1 MNSLQNVSRRAFIRG
16 IFSSGALVIS
26 ASLLPR
32 TLWAA
37 PTVSQGD
44 APFTPLR
51 PSLFVVIEPDDTIS
65 IVASRSEMGTGSG
78 TALPLILADELDA
91 DWTKVRIHQADGDP
105 RYGDQDTDGSHSVRS
120 FFDLMRRCGAAAR
133 MMLIEAAAQQW
144 SVKPDACEAELGV
157 VTHRA
162 SGRKLTYGQ
171 LASAAAKLPVPEDS
185 QIRLKPKD
193 QWRYIGKEIPDYYLV
208 GLCTGEPLFGID
220 QRVDEML
227 YASVE
232 RPPVFG
238 GKVKSYDDKAALKVG
253 GVRKVISI
261 PPFVA
266 PVAHQALGGVAVLAD
281 NTWAAMQGRQQLK
294 IEWDN
299 GPNASYDS
307 KKYHDELLATSRRPG
322 KLIRA
327 AGDVASEFAKGGKT
341 FEADYYVP
349 LLAHAPMEPPT
360 ALADFRDGKVTVWA
374 PTQDPQT
381 AEKAIASELDMAL
394 ENVTCHVTRL
404 GGAFGRKSMADFTVE
419 AAYLAKASGR
429 PVKVTWSREDDI
441 KFDYYNAVAG
451 MHMKAALGKN
461 GKPTAWLQR
470 STFPPITSLF
480 NVDAVYGDPGH
491 LQQGWT
497 DVPFDIANL
506 RIENGAAK
514 AHVRIGWLR
523 SVANIYHA
531 FAVQTFA
538 DELAHQAGRDP
549 LEYML
554 ELIGPARILNL
565 DGADYP
571 NYGASYQKYPI
582 DTGRL
587 RHVLE
592 LAAEKSGWAKRKP
605 GNRSGWGL
613 AVHRSFVTY
622 VAAVVQ
628 VEVSDKGE
636 IRIPR
641 VDMAVDAGKI
651 VDRQFVTAQFQGAA
665 VFGTS
670 VARSGEITATDGAI
684 DQSNFYDYPVA
695 RINEAPLQ
703 TNVYIVDSDAPPAG
717 VGEPGVP
724 PYVPALC
731 NAIYAATGQRVR
743 ELPLS
748 KVNLARTVSRH
759 AA

>member
-1 MNSLQNVSRRAFIRG
+1 
-16 IFSSGALVIS
+16 
-26 ASLLPR
+26 
-32 TLWAA
+32 
-37 PTVSQGD
+37 
-44 APFTPLR
+44 
-51 PSLFVVIEPDDTIS
+51 
-65 IVASRSEMGTGSG
+65 EMGTGTG
-78 TALPLILADELDA
+78 TVLPMILADELDA
-91 DWTKVRIHQADGDP
+91 DWKQVRIHQADGDP
-105 RYGDQDTDGSHSVRS
+105 RLGDQDTDGSHSVRS
-120 FFDLMRRCGAAAR
+120 FFDTMRQCGAAAR
-133 MMLIEAAAQQW
+133 MMLIQAAAIQW
-144 SVKPDACEAELGV
+144 KVSPAACDAELGAV
-157 VTHRA
+157 VHRA

-171 LASAAAKLPVPEDS
+171 LASAAAKLPVPDNS
-185 QIRLKPKD
+185 QLRLKSKSE
-193 QWRYIGKEIPDYYLV
+193 WRYIGKEIPDYYLV

-220 QRVDEML
+220 QRVEGML

-238 GKVKSYDDKAALKVG
+238 GKAKSYDDKAALRVA
-253 GVRKVISI
+253 GVRKVVSI
-261 PPFVA
+261 PPFVP

-281 NTWAAMQGRQQLK
+281 NSWAALRGRQQLK
-294 IEWDN
+294 IEWNN
-299 GPNASYDS
+299 GTNAVYDS
-307 KKYHDELLATSRRPG
+307 SKQHDELLATSRKPG
-322 KLIRA
+322 KVIRN
-327 AGDVASEFAKGGKT
+327 AGDVASEFAKHGKT

-349 LLAHAPMEPPT
+349 LLAHAPMEPPS
-360 ALADFRDGKVTVWA
+360 ALADFRDGRVTIWA
-374 PTQDPQT
+374 PSQDPQT
-381 AEKAIASELDMAL
+381 AEKAIASELDMPVA
-394 ENVTCHVTRL
+394 NVTCHVTRL

-419 AAYLAKASGR
+419 AAYLARASGR

-441 KFDYYNAVAG
+441 KFDYYNTVAA
-451 MHMKAALGKN
+451 MHLQAALGKD

-480 NVDAVYGDPGH
+480 KEDAVYGDPGH
-491 LQQGWT
+491 MQQGWT
-497 DVPFDIANL
+497 DVPFNVANL
-506 RIENGAAK
+506 RVENGAAN

-538 DELAHQAGRDP
+538 DELAHLAGRDP

-554 ELIGPARILNL
+554 ELIGPPRILNL
-565 DGADYP
+565 NGADYP
-571 NYGASYQKYPI
+571 NYGASYKSYPI

-587 RHVLE
+587 RQVLE

-605 GNRSGWGL
+605 ADRSGWGL

-628 VEVSDKGE
+628 VEVGDKGE

-641 VDMAVDAGKI
+641 VDMAVDAGQI
-651 VDRQFVTAQFQGAA
+651 VDRQFVEAQFQGAA

-684 DQSNFYDYPVA
+684 DQSNFFDYPVA

-703 TNVYIVDSDAPPAG
+703 TNVHLVENDAPPGG

-731 NAIYAATGQRVR
+731 NAIYAATGKRVR

-748 KVNLARTVSRH
+748 KVDLRKVPA
-759 AA
+759 

>member
-1 MNSLQNVSRRAFIRG
+1 
-16 IFSSGALVIS
+16 
-26 ASLLPR
+26 
-32 TLWAA
+32 
-37 PTVSQGD
+37 
-44 APFTPLR
+44 
-51 PSLFVVIEPDDTIS
+51 
-65 IVASRSEMGTGSG
+65 
-78 TALPLILADELDA
+78 
-91 DWTKVRIHQADGDP
+91 
-105 RYGDQDTDGSHSVRS
+105 
-120 FFDLMRRCGAAAR
+120 
-133 MMLIEAAAQQW
+133 
-144 SVKPDACEAELGV
+144 
-157 VTHRA
+157 
-162 SGRKLTYGQ
+162 
-171 LASAAAKLPVPEDS
+171 
-185 QIRLKPKD
+185 
-193 QWRYIGKEIPDYYLV
+193 
-208 GLCTGEPLFGID
+208 
-220 QRVDEML
+220 
-227 YASVE
+227 
-232 RPPVFG
+232 
-238 GKVKSYDDKAALKVG
+238 
-253 GVRKVISI
+253 
-261 PPFVA
+261 
-266 PVAHQALGGVAVLAD
+266 
-281 NTWAAMQGRQQLK
+281 
-294 IEWDN
+294 
-299 GPNASYDS
+299 
-307 KKYHDELLATSRRPG
+307 
-322 KLIRA
+322 
-327 AGDVASEFAKGGKT
+327 
-341 FEADYYVP
+341 VP
-349 LLAHAPMEPPT
+349 LLSHAPMEPPA
-360 ALADFRDGKVTVWA
+360 ALAEFRDGKVTVWA

-381 AEKAIASELDMAL
+381 AQKAIASELDL
-394 ENVTCHVTRL
+394 PVENVTCHVTRL
-404 GGAFGRKSMADFTVE
+404 GGGFGRKSMQDFTVE

-441 KFDYYNAVAG
+441 KFDYFNAVAA
-451 MHMKAALGKN
+451 MHMKAALGRD

-480 NVDAVYGDPGH
+480 KVGAEYGDPGH

-497 DVPFDIANL
+497 DIPFAIPNL
-506 RIENGAAK
+506 RVENGAAK

-538 DELAHQAGRDP
+538 DELAHLAGRDP

-554 ELIGPARILNL
+554 GLIGPPRILNL

-571 NYGASYQKYPI
+571 NYGASYETYPI

-587 RHVLE
+587 SRVLE

-641 VDMAVDAGKI
+641 VDIAVDAGQV

-670 VARSGEITATDGAI
+670 VARSGEITATNGAI

-695 RINEAPLQ
+695 RINEAPLE
-703 TNVYIVDSDAPPAG
+703 TNVYIVESDAPPGG

-748 KVNLARTVSRH
+748 KVNLAKTVSNR